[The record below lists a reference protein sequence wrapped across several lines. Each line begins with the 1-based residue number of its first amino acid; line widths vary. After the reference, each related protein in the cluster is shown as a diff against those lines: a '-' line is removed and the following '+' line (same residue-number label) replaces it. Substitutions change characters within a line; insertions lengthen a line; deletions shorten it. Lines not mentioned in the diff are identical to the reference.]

1 METIGSPDFLQYF
14 LEGISS
20 ENPFSSM
27 WFAFTHGGWFIF
39 FIVMIRGLWT
49 LWLFEIQKGYYGAIP
64 YVLLAIHVP
73 KLTEQTPKAAENIFA
88 HMHGM
93 MGGKGTLWD
102 RYWKGKVQENFACE
116 IVSRGGNVQY
126 YVRVPVKYRTVFEA
140 ATFAQYPD
148 AEITEAV
155 DYANEI
161 PSVWPNEKYEM
172 WGTEFA
178 LSRGEEYPIKTYTAF
193 EDKLTQTFKDPLASL
208 LEFMGSLRQDEQIFI
223 QIPITPVD
231 EKWREQSIATV
242 NKLIGK
248 QVTAKS
254 NILHDVISGTADVFI
269 ETVGT
274 ALTPGRLP
282 GGATATASAAAAA
295 PPTLM
300 QHLSPG
306 EKSVIEQIQMK
317 ASKSGFKAKIRVMYI
332 APREIFNRPH
342 AMAGVI
348 GALKQFNTLDMNGFS
363 MDKYT
368 KTAANYFFVKQRIA
382 WRQNLLYLGY
392 YFRSSGRGRYPY
404 ILNTEELATIW
415 HFPLKETQAPLLS
428 KATSKKAEPPAGLPQ
443 REKPILKRFERMR
456 KEESAQE
463 AEQELPENIPFI

>member
-1 METIGSPDFLQYF
+1 METIGAPDFLQV
-14 LEGISS
+14 LVEGISS
-20 ENPFSSM
+20 SNPFSSM
-27 WFAFTHGGWFIF
+27 WFVFIHGGWFIAL
-39 FIVMIRGLWT
+39 IVLIKGFWSLWV
-49 LWLFEIQKGYYGAIP
+49 FEIQKSYYGAIP
-64 YVLLAIHVP
+64 YVLLAVYVP

-93 MGGKGTLWD
+93 MGGKGTLWE
-102 RYWKGKVQENFACE
+102 RYWKGKVQENFTCE

-126 YVRVPVKYRTVFEA
+126 YVRVPVKYRTVFESSV
-140 ATFAQYPD
+140 FAQYPD
-148 AEITEAV
+148 AEIIEAA
-155 DYANEI
+155 DYINEI

-178 LSRGEEYPIKTYTAF
+178 LSRGEEYPIRTYPSF

-208 LEFMGSLRQDEQIFI
+208 LEFMGSLRQEEQIFI
-223 QIPITPVD
+223 QIPIFPVD

-248 QVTAKS
+248 QVAPKS
-254 NILHDVISGTADVFI
+254 NILHDIVSGTADAFI
-269 ETVGT
+269 EGVGT
-274 ALTPGRLP
+274 ALTPGRFP
-282 GGATATASAAAAA
+282 GGAAAAPAGASAA

-306 EKSVIEQIQMK
+306 EKSVIEQVQMK
-317 ASKSGFKAKIRVMYI
+317 ASKPGFKAKVRVMYI
-332 APREIFNRPH
+332 APREIFNKPH
-342 AMAGVI
+342 AMAGII
-348 GALKQFNTLDMNGFS
+348 GAFKQFSALDMNGFS

-368 KTAANYFFVKQRIA
+368 KVAANYFFIKQRIA

-428 KATSKKAEPPAGLPQ
+428 KAASKKAEPPVGLPQ
-443 REKPILKRFERMR
+443 REKPVLKRSERAR
-456 KEESAQE
+456 KEEAAKE
-463 AEQELPENIPFI
+463 EEQEIPENIPFI